1 MVIKQSI
8 RIKGVIFDLDGT
20 LIDTIDT
27 FTRSFNQGIGKFGL
41 GPVPVEITAD
51 FMNNGQTM
59 EQLLSRLFPGSF
71 RNDDLTSVREEIRK
85 SYLEM
90 EEEGVKLIPGVKVAL
105 QKLRDMELKIGIA
118 TARMSPEEVK
128 WREVRRL
135 GIDQYIDAMVNGAEA
150 ERKPAPGALL
160 ECIRRLEL
168 SPDKCVMVGDSLM
181 DILTGRAASV
191 ITIVLPNG
199 VASRETLLSYNP
211 DIILDNISDLPG
223 YIGTIV
229 KTEC

>member
-1 MVIKQSI
+1 
-8 RIKGVIFDLDGT
+8 
-20 LIDTIDT
+20 
-27 FTRSFNQGIGKFGL
+27 
-41 GPVPVEITAD
+41 
-51 FMNNGQTM
+51 MNNGQTM

-150 ERKPAPGALL
+150 ERKPAAGALL

-168 SPDKCVMVGDSLM
+168 SPDRMCY
-181 DILTGRAASV
+181 GRRFPYGYPYRKGS
-191 ITIVLPNG
+191 ISNDHCPSQWG
-199 VASRETLLSYNP
+199 GQQGNP
-211 DIILDNISDLPG
+211 VEL
-223 YIGTIV
+223 
-229 KTEC
+229 